1 MTLRHFISL
10 DDFDIATHERLVARA
25 SELKQMHLRG
35 LRYEPLR
42 GRTLAMIF
50 EQPSTRTRVAFEA
63 GMTQLGGHALFLSE
77 NDTQLGRGELADDA
91 AKVLS
96 EMVDVIMIRTPDQPK
111 IDTFAAA
118 ASVPVINAMSSLQ
131 HPCQILADMQTY
143 FDHRGPIRDAKVA
156 FVGDGFNMCKSYI
169 IASHVYQFDLT
180 VASPERFRPNADW
193 VARYGSRT
201 RLVTDP
207 EEAVRDAD
215 LVVTDV
221 WSSMGHE
228 SEQLL
233 RLRAFQGYQINR
245 RLLDLASKDVLFMHC
260 LPAKR
265 GQEISEDLLEDPR
278 AVVFEEAGNRLHS
291 QKALLE
297 LLLIGE
303 R

>member
-1 MTLRHFISL
+1 MTVRHFISL
-10 DDFDIATHERLVARA
+10 DDFDLATHERLLARA
-25 SELKQMHLRG
+25 SELKQMQRRG

-50 EQPSTRTRVAFEA
+50 EQPSTRTRVAFET

-77 NDTQLGRGELADDA
+77 QDTQLGRGELVDDA
-91 AKVLS
+91 ARVLA
-96 EMVDVIMIRTPDQPK
+96 EMVDVVMIRTPDQGK
-111 IDTFAAA
+111 IDLYAG
-118 ASVPVINAMSSLQ
+118 ASSIPVINAMSSVQ

-143 FDHRGPIRDAKVA
+143 WDHRGSIRDAKVA

-180 VASPERFRPNADW
+180 VATPERYRPNSDW

-201 RLVTDP
+201 KLVADP
-207 EEAVRDAD
+207 AEAVRDAD

-228 SEQLL
+228 GEQLM
-233 RLRAFQGYQINR
+233 RLRAFQGYQITR
-245 RLLDLASKDVLFMHC
+245 ELLDLASKDVLFMHC

-265 GQEISEDLLEDPR
+265 GQEIAEDLLEDPR
-278 AVVFEEAGNRLHS
+278 SVVFEEAGNRLHS

-297 LLLIGE
+297 LLLVGE

>member
-10 DDFDIATHERLVARA
+10 DDFDIATHERLVVRA

-96 EMVDVIMIRTPDQPK
+96 EMVDVIMIRTPDHAK
-111 IDTFAAA
+111 IDTFSAAA
-118 ASVPVINAMSSLQ
+118 KVPVINAMSSLQ

-180 VASPERFRPNADW
+180 VASPERFRPSADW

-207 EEAVRDAD
+207 EDAVKDAD

-265 GQEISEDLLEDPR
+265 GQEIAEDLLEDPR

>member
-1 MTLRHFISL
+1 MTVRHFISL
-10 DDFDIATHERLVARA
+10 EDFDLATHERLLARA
-25 SELKQMHLRG
+25 SELKHMQQRG

-50 EQPSTRTRVAFEA
+50 EQPSTRTRVAFET

-91 AKVLS
+91 ARVLS
-96 EMVDVIMIRTPDQPK
+96 EMVDVVMIRTPDQAK
-111 IDTFAAA
+111 IDAFAG
-118 ASVPVINAMSSLQ
+118 ASRVPVINAMSSVQ
-131 HPCQILADMQTY
+131 HPCQILADMQT
-143 FDHRGPIRDAKVA
+143 FADHKGSIRDARVA
-156 FVGDGFNMCKSYI
+156 FIGDGFNMCKSYI
-169 IASHVYQFDLT
+169 LASHVYQFDLM
-180 VASPERFRPNADW
+180 VASPERFRPNGDW

-201 RLVTDP
+201 TLVTDP
-207 EEAVRDAD
+207 KEAVAGAD

-228 SEQLL
+228 SEQLM
-233 RLRAFQGYQINR
+233 RLRSFQGYQVTR
-245 RLLDLASKDVLFMHC
+245 SLLDLAADDVLFMHC

-278 AVVFEEAGNRLHS
+278 SVVFEEAGNRLHS

-297 LLLIGE
+297 LLLLGE